1 MAGETEGAPNTETA
15 PLPESTD
22 IAGAVAL
29 MADLPEDDGDTPPPD
44 PNARPRK
51 EKPAAEKPAPEAR
64 ADDAGDSENDE
75 AVEDDSDDAGE
86 DEDAEDDAGEDD
98 DAGDEQPAAD
108 APEFWSAEDKAA
120 WKDVPEKLRPVLAK
134 YEQARIEHVKG
145 KEREAAEKV
154 KTADGAAKQLHEV
167 VAANAAWWQQ
177 AGPKLNGM
185 FTDKWTTKLKENG
198 VATWGELAE
207 QNPGEWARLSQ
218 QFNDERAAVIEANQR
233 GDADRKAAQAREAD
247 EQNARIQTQKA
258 EAHQVMLK
266 KYPKEFA
273 NVDEIYNKKLG
284 PYMVSQGIPVDRVNA
299 ISEAPILE
307 IAYKAFLYDEGQKA
321 KTQASA
327 VLAGKKPAGTQPQTP
342 TESATPTRVAPGPP
356 ARGANRQGEASR
368 QVSERFRRT
377 GSIADGAELIRLN
390 GL

>member
-29 MADLPEDDGDTPPPD
+29 MADLPDDDGDTPPPD
-44 PNARPRK
+44 PNAKPRK
-51 EKPAAEKPAPEAR
+51 EKPAAEKVEPEAR
-64 ADDAGDSENDE
+64 AA
-75 AVEDDSDDAGE
+75 DDAGE
-86 DEDAEDDAGEDD
+86 DEEAGEDEDDAAGDDEDDAGDD

-108 APEFWSAEDKAA
+108 APEFWSADDKAA

-154 KTADGAAKQLHEV
+154 KVADGAARQAHDA
-167 VAANAAWWQQ
+167 VAKAAAWWQE
-177 AGPKLNGM
+177 AGPKLNAM
-185 FTDKWTTKLKENG
+185 FTDKWTGKLKENG
-198 VATWGELAE
+198 VESWAQLAE

-218 QFNDERAAVIEANQR
+218 QFNDERAAVIEANRR
-233 GDADRKAAQAREAD
+233 GEADRIEAAKREEAEQAT
-247 EQNARIQTQKA
+247 RIQTQKA
-258 EAHQVMLK
+258 EAHEVMLK

-327 VLAGKKPAGTQPQTP
+327 VLAGKKPAGTTPQTSAAP
-342 TESATPTRVAPGPP
+342 ATPTRVPPGPP